1 MEPVLGRKFHLESE
15 FEVKHPQFQ
24 HPKVEHQDK
33 RIQNKYVFVSKEQAQ
48 QLLTYE
54 KNQFTAIE
62 IRLKPEVNPN
72 DFAENLQKRLGM
84 PVRVVNDANCFALSE
99 ALHGAGKGYAMVL
112 GIILGTGMGGG
123 LVLDGKLWSGS
134 QGIAGEW
141 GHATVNPEG
150 PACYCGRRGCQE
162 LYLSGTGIQ
171 RMYRERTGSD
181 LGVQQIFE
189 ASQVGNDADA
199 VQVMEIFLE
208 TFGQALGNLVMCLDP
223 DVIVIGGGVSNLP
236 ILYKEGLQRVSVQV
250 FQGRQN
256 IRIVQNQLGDSSG
269 VYGAA
274 AAAGTTV

>member
-1 MEPVLGRKFHLESE
+1 
-15 FEVKHPQFQ
+15 
-24 HPKVEHQDK
+24 
-33 RIQNKYVFVSKEQAQ
+33 
-48 QLLTYE
+48 
-54 KNQFTAIE
+54 
-62 IRLKPEVNPN
+62 
-72 DFAENLQKRLGM
+72 
-84 PVRVVNDANCFALSE
+84 
-99 ALHGAGKGYAMVL
+99 
-112 GIILGTGMGGG
+112 
-123 LVLDGKLWSGS
+123 
-134 QGIAGEW
+134 
-141 GHATVNPEG
+141 PEG

-189 ASQVGNDADA
+189 ASQEGSDVDA

-208 TFGQALGNLVMCLDP
+208 TFGQALGNLVMSLDP

-274 AAAGTTV
+274 ATAGTTV